1 MYFDILH
8 GLCTVQ
14 ECLENSNNFDLAC
27 KYAPDLLQICCHIQ
41 NDSGTISNITGDWNP
56 LSVLGSITFSIRTSA
71 INCYLLTTLMPPIY
85 LLLNMEFLWNR
96 IPLNIQDT
104 LGKVW
109 KYLWQVLLVIP
120 FIIYY
125 FLNFSFFWHN
135 LIRRWIVMNHF
146 QCWGSYNGRHK
157 KKKNI
162 SFLNNSHSK
171 ATGVFKY
178 VESFKCIYCV
188 FSWTD
193 FLGWKG
199 VC

>member
-1 MYFDILH
+1 MFTSLQEEEGNLAVWHKFWRFWTSWQSSKIFSELKMIFNKFLL
-8 GLCTVQ
+8 GLPPTKVNIDSELFSLGLTREMLTQ
-14 ECLENSNNFDLAC
+14 E
-27 KYAPDLLQICCHIQ
+27 
-41 NDSGTISNITGDWNP
+41 
-56 LSVLGSITFSIRTSA
+56 
-71 INCYLLTTLMPPIY
+71 
-85 LLLNMEFLWNR
+85 
-96 IPLNIQDT
+96 
-104 LGKVW
+104 
-109 KYLWQVLLVIP
+109 
-120 FIIYY
+120 IIKFCIHYIFARLYY

-171 ATGVFKY
+171 AIGVFKY

>member
-1 MYFDILH
+1 MNPAIR
-8 GLCTVQ
+8 
-14 ECLENSNNFDLAC
+14 
-27 KYAPDLLQICCHIQ
+27 QIFA
-41 NDSGTISNITGDWNP
+41 
-56 LSVLGSITFSIRTSA
+56 GSWKIINTFSIRTSA